1 MTDSANKDQEE
12 FWAGEVGRRWLDHE
26 DELDAVSAAARSALL
41 ALADPRPGQQVL
53 EIGCG
58 GGGLA
63 VDLARQV
70 LPGGTVHALDIAAP
84 MLAKAQRRADEAQLK
99 NLSFRRA
106 DAQTADLPKSTFDLA
121 LSHFGIMFFAD
132 PVAAFANIR
141 SSLRPGGRL
150 VFVCFGRGDRNL
162 WFKIPSAIAAKRF
175 GAPPEPAPGAPG
187 PGAFA
192 DIARVTGLLQ
202 AAGFTDCLG
211 QARMIDY
218 HHPGGA
224 AATADLSCWI
234 GPAAFIL
241 RQAGADHVARAA
253 VTAEIAA
260 ALGPYERA
268 DGLRLPVELNL
279 FAARNPGP
287 N

>member
-1 MTDSANKDQEE
+1 MTDDANKDQQE
-12 FWAGEVGRRWLDHE
+12 FWTGEVGRQWLAHE
-26 DELDAVSAAARSALL
+26 AELDMISIGARDGLL
-41 ALADPRPGQQVL
+41 ALADPQPGQQVL

-63 VDLARQV
+63 VELARRV
-70 LPGGTVHALDIAAP
+70 LPGGSVLALDIAGP
-84 MLAKAQRRADEAQLK
+84 MLSAARARAAAAGLT
-99 NLSFRRA
+99 NLTFRQA
-106 DAQTADLPKSTFDLA
+106 DAQTAFLPEAAFDLA

-141 SSLRPGGRL
+141 RSLRPGGRL
-150 VFVCFGRGDRNL
+150 AFVCFGQADRNN
-162 WFKIPSAIAAKRF
+162 WFNIPRAIAAKRF
-175 GAPPEPAPGAPG
+175 GAGPEPAPGAPG

-192 DIARVTGLLQ
+192 DIARVSGLMQ
-202 AAGFTDCLG
+202 AAGFTDCQG
-211 QARMIDY
+211 QAGMIDY

-224 AATADLSCWI
+224 AATAELSGWI

-241 RQAGADHVARAA
+241 RQAGADLAARAA

-260 ALGPYERA
+260 ALGPYEGA

-287 N
+287 A

>member
-1 MTDSANKDQEE
+1 MTDKANKDQEE
-12 FWAGEVGRRWLDHE
+12 FWTGEVGRQWLAHE
-26 DELDAVSAAARSALL
+26 AELDMISIAARDGLL
-41 ALADPRPGQQVL
+41 ALAGPQPGQQVL

-63 VDLARQV
+63 VELARRV
-70 LPGGTVHALDIAAP
+70 MPGGSVLALDIAGP
-84 MLAKAQRRADEAQLK
+84 MLSAARARAAAAGLT
-99 NLSFRRA
+99 NLTFRQA
-106 DAQTADLPKSTFDLA
+106 DAQTAPLPKAAFDLA

-141 SSLRPGGRL
+141 RSLRPGGRL
-150 VFVCFGRGDRNL
+150 VFVCFGRADRNL
-162 WFKIPSAIAAKRF
+162 WFKIPSTVAAKRF

-192 DIARVTGLLQ
+192 DIARVTGLMQ
-202 AAGFTDCLG
+202 AAGFTDCRG
-211 QARMIDY
+211 QARLIDY

-224 AATADLSCWI
+224 TAAAELSVWI

-241 RQAGADHVARAA
+241 RQAGADTAARAA
-253 VTAEIAA
+253 MVVDIATA
-260 ALGPYERA
+260 LTPYERA

-279 FAARNPGP
+279 FAARNPDSA
-287 N
+287 

>member
-1 MTDSANKDQEE
+1 MTGDANKDQEE
-12 FWAGEVGRRWLDHE
+12 FWTGEVGRQWLAHE
-26 DELDAVSAAARSALL
+26 AELDMMSIAARDGLL
-41 ALADPRPGQQVL
+41 ALADPQPGQQVL

-63 VDLARQV
+63 AELARRV
-70 LPGGTVHALDIAAP
+70 LPEGSVLALDIAGP
-84 MLAKAQRRADEAQLK
+84 MLSAARARAAAAGLT
-99 NLSFRRA
+99 NLTFRQA
-106 DAQTADLPKSTFDLA
+106 DAQTAPLPAAAFDLA

-141 SSLRPGGRL
+141 QSLRRGGRL
-150 VFVCFGRGDRNL
+150 VFVCFGRADRNL
-162 WFKIPSAIAAKRF
+162 WFTLPRAVAASRF
-175 GAPPEPAPGAPG
+175 GAPPEPPPGAPG

-202 AAGFTDCLG
+202 AAGFTDCHG

-224 AATADLSCWI
+224 AAAADLSCGI

-241 RQAGADHVARAA
+241 RKAGADVAVRAA
-253 VTAEIAA
+253 TAAEIATA
-260 ALGPYERA
+260 FAPYMA
-268 DGLRLPVELNL
+268 KDGLHLPVEVNL
-279 FAARNPGP
+279 FSATAP
-287 N
+287 